1 MIAFQLPNTFIGIPA
16 DTYGVDL
23 LITHITQGRL
33 TPTLGY
39 QTYNAYSVDSQLR
52 HWFVH
57 FMKQF
62 TQTNGMD

>member
-1 MIAFQLPNTFIGIPA
+1 MNAFQLSNTFIGIPA

-39 QTYNAYSVDSQLR
+39 QRYNAYSVDLQLR
-52 HWFVH
+52 H
-57 FMKQF
+57 
-62 TQTNGMD
+62 